1 MAPGGFLIM
10 RIDKVYDDANR
21 HIKLLLQTA
30 PLSITGNVRQ
40 NNIE

>member
-10 RIDKVYDDANR
+10 RIDKVYDDAIG
-21 HIKLLLQTA
+21 HIKLLLQTP
-30 PLSITGNVRQ
+30 PLFITGNMRQ